1 MKRALLALMV
11 GGVLLTAGTAGFAG
25 AHQGQKAYA
34 PSLDVS
40 IGGRALATITS
51 DVAYAT
57 PYVVW
62 GCGYDGSLGGVTV
75 VVHSPE
81 AISFAGQP
89 PDSDGCISL
98 SNFSTQ
104 GAGHYEVDAYQTI
117 HGKSRLVA
125 SKSFDL

>member
-11 GGVLLTAGTAGFAG
+11 GGALLTAGTAGYAG
-25 AHQGQKAYA
+25 AHQGQKSYS
-34 PSLDVS
+34 PTLDVS
-40 IGGRALATITS
+40 IDGASLTAASS
-51 DVAYAT
+51 DVPYAT
-57 PYVVW
+57 PYVVS

-81 AISFAGQP
+81 AISFAGQLP
-89 PDSDGCISL
+89 VDGCISL

-104 GAGHYEVDAYQTI
+104 GPGHYDVDAYQTI

-125 SKSFDL
+125 SRSFDL